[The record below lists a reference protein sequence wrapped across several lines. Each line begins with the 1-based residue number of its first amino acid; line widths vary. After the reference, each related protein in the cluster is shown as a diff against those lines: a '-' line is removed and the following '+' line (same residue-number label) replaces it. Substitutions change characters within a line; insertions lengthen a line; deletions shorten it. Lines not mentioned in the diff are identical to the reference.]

1 MYQTDS
7 LGLVSAPLIAF
18 TTNNVV
24 QNKLQLLLREV
35 YGNYTD
41 KLMQSMFCLIFK
53 GSLLLA

>member
-35 YGNYTD
+35 CGNYTD
-41 KLMQSMFCLIFK
+41 KLMRRHT
-53 GSLLLA
+53 SLFLSPCFV